1 MDLKTLA
8 WCETCAGKL
17 GIDIKALPKIRS
29 NSEILGTVKA
39 GPMAGVPI
47 AGCLGDQQAALLGTL
62 APTAFI
68 YCSESELQTLQRLG
82 TSTFPLSF
90 VFLVPE
96 SSSKEFGLG

>member
-1 MDLKTLA
+1 MDLKALA

-17 GIDIKALPKIRS
+17 GIDVKALPKIRS

-62 APTAFI
+62 QLHSFTV
-68 YCSESELQTLQRLG
+68 QTLQRLG
-82 TSTFPLSF
+82 TSTIPLSIL
-90 VFLVPE
+90 FLLPE
-96 SSSKEFGLG
+96 SSSKEFELG